1 MRRQRQK
8 FLLLLLDRS
17 HCPHFG
23 PTIPALSF
31 PKSLLLLLLERFG
44 TQWFYFSLSLSSL
57 SRAAKLLAVELNRT
71 SELQRTEQTKEG
83 RKEGRGRSRSRSSD
97 SVSLPVQPLQ
107 QCFFLLRRFPS
118 SASLLLLLPSQDLA
132 SVCRLCSS
140 LDTGSFSSVGESESK
155 RQQQQHKKY

>member
-44 TQWFYFSLSLSSL
+44 TQWFYFSISLSSL
-57 SRAAKLLAVELNRT
+57 SRAAKLLAVELNRK

-83 RKEGRGRSRSRSSD
+83 RKEGRGRSRSHSSD

-107 QCFFLLRRFPS
+107 QCFFLLRRFPFFC
-118 SASLLLLLPSQDLA
+118 LA
-132 SVCRLCSS
+132 AAAAAAFARFGQCLQT
-140 LDTGSFSSVGESESK
+140 L
-155 RQQQQHKKY
+155 QQPRHWQLQLSWRE